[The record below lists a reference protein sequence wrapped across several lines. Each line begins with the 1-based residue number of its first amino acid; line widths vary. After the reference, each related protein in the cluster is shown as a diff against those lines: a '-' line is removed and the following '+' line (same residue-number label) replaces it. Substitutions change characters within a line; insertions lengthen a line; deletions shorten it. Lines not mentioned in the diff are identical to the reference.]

1 MQFRR
6 STLFWCFFFFLGS
19 LSVAT
24 GEQVRESVIAGTWY
38 PGDAAV
44 LQRQIDRFLENAP
57 SATDGGRLVAL
68 VAPHAGYQYS
78 GQVAAHAYKLL
89 QGRSFDTVVIIAP
102 SHHAAFRGVSVY
114 DRGGYRTPLG
124 FVPLDTAFI
133 DALKKADKSI
143 RYVAEAHARE
153 HALEIQL
160 PFIQT
165 MMTGFKLVPL
175 VMGSQDLATCRRLA
189 DALTACAGNKSVLLV
204 ASTDLSHYHT
214 RKAAQKLDGQMM
226 SRVSA
231 FDPEGLHD
239 DLSSGRCEACGGG
252 PVVSVMV
259 AARKLGADRS
269 KVLHVGDSGDT
280 GGDISQVVGYM
291 AAAFLAE
298 GEGSMSK
305 EEEKVAKK
313 ALDAEVLDAEAR
325 HLLKEIARAVISS
338 ALDKRDY
345 SLPETLPAILK
356 TPCGAFVTLTRDGEL
371 RGCIG
376 YITASGPLA
385 ETVREVALAA
395 AFEDTRFSPVT
406 PDEWPRIDIEVSVLT
421 PMVLVRDTASI
432 QPGIH
437 GLYIRKGF
445 RSGLL
450 LPQVAT
456 EHGWDRKTFLEQTCR
471 KAGLYKNA
479 WKEKGTEIYKFQA
492 QVF

>member
-1 MQFRR
+1 MRFRR
-6 STLFWCFFFFLGS
+6 SILFWCAFFSLG
-19 LSVAT
+19 LFSVAM

-38 PGDAAV
+38 DGDAAV
-44 LQRQIDRFLENAP
+44 LKRQINTFLDKAP
-57 SATDGGRLVAL
+57 SVADDGRLVAL
-68 VAPHAGYQYS
+68 IAPHAGYQYS

-89 QGRSFDTVVIIAP
+89 KGRSFDTVVIVAP

-124 FVPLDTAFI
+124 LVPLDTVFI

-143 RYVAEAHARE
+143 RYVAEAHTQE
-153 HALEIQL
+153 HAIEIQL

-165 MMTGFKLVPL
+165 TMTGFKLAPL
-175 VMGSQDLATCRRLA
+175 VMGSQDPATCRRLA
-189 DALTACAGNKSVLLV
+189 DALAACAGDKSVLLV
-204 ASTDLSHYHT
+204 ASSDLSHYHS
-214 RKAAQKLDGQMM
+214 REVAQRLDGRVA

-231 FDPEGLHD
+231 FDPEGLLK
-239 DLSSGRCEACGGG
+239 DLSKGECEACGGG
-252 PVVSVMV
+252 PMASVMS
-259 AARKLGADRS
+259 AARKLGADQS
-269 KVLHVGDSGDT
+269 KVLHVGDSGDA
-280 GGDISQVVGYM
+280 GGDTSQVVGYM
-291 AAAFLAE
+291 AAAFRSK
-298 GEGSMSK
+298 GEGSMSR
-305 EEEKVAKK
+305 EEEKETR
-313 ALDAEVLDAEAR
+313 EVLDTEAQR
-325 HLLKEIARAVISS
+325 LLKEIAREAISS
-338 ALDKRDY
+338 AFGKRDY
-345 SLPETLPAILK
+345 VLPETLPAILK
-356 TPCGAFVTLTRDGEL
+356 TPCGAFVTLTEHGEL

-376 YITASGPLA
+376 YITASRPLA

-421 PMVLVRDTASI
+421 PMVLVKDTSGI
-432 QPGIH
+432 KPGIH

-456 EHGWDRKTFLEQTCR
+456 DHGWDGKTFLEQTCR

-479 WKEKGTEIYKFQA
+479 WKEKGTEIYSFQA